1 MYVYK
6 VCSFNKDH
14 SGSNLCNNHILPI
27 LTKTFCRATK
37 SRADIR
43 EREYL
48 DRRTFIPRYQIYE
61 VFKLLCDSPKGQG
74 GLLQIGV
81 SHWVGYSQQN
91 ISVRNPSAQSD
102 R

>member
-37 SRADIR
+37 SRADVR

-74 GLLQIGV
+74 GITTNWCQPLGGIFATEYL
-81 SHWVGYSQQN
+81 SEKP
-91 ISVRNPSAQSD
+91 ISPK
-102 R
+102 